1 MGSKNIADGRL
12 EVEQTREER
21 RYTVEG
27 SDAGAGYVDIVVE
40 ELTQDYSWSEAGR
53 LPAVSIDMVE
63 KLARGARMLAEW
75 DIVAEHDD
83 GP

>member
-1 MGSKNIADGRL
+1 MAAKNIADGRL
-12 EVEQTREER
+12 EVAHTSTET

-27 SDAGAGYVDIVVE
+27 SEAGTGYVDIVAE
-40 ELTQDYSWSEAGR
+40 EQRHDYTWTEVGR
-53 LPAVSIDMVE
+53 LSAVPTDIVD